1 MSCDNNNEMEFDFE
15 LTSAWDIYFSRNDKE
30 NWDERLVYVGT
41 FKTVKEFW
49 ALYQH
54 LKLPQHLSQGCD
66 YLVFRSGVEPYW
78 ESEHNKNGGRWNLE
92 IKKAQRNEQ
101 LNDKWLNT
109 LLALIGEQLSDEISC
124 VNGAMVQSRKQQDRI
139 SVWTRCTE
147 TPAKRVGFHY
157 QQAVQ
162 SQTGLKF
169 QSHSAR
175 NGKNGSMSHHRFT
188 YYVPAESFGKSATM
202 DGRRMNEGK

>member
-1 MSCDNNNEMEFDFE
+1 MFIRTILSKIDRKFFIHY
-15 LTSAWDIYFSRNDKE
+15 S
-30 NWDERLVYVGT
+30 
-41 FKTVKEFW
+41 EFW

-109 LLALIGEQLSDEISC
+109 LLALIGEQL
-124 VNGAMVQSRKQQDRI
+124 RK
-139 SVWTRCTE
+139 S
-147 TPAKRVGFHY
+147 F
-157 QQAVQ
+157 
-162 SQTGLKF
+162 KF
-169 QSHSAR
+169 IVYI
-175 NGKNGSMSHHRFT
+175 KIL
-188 YYVPAESFGKSATM
+188 
-202 DGRRMNEGK
+202 